1 MCPFYKEVIFKAIQ
15 PYCTLTISG
24 QGIDIYL
31 IPCLQKILG
40 LSKTA
45 VVHAI
50 QIKHCRPVQS
60 GNKIYSNGKNNLEE
74 IEAVRQAC
82 LALVAETKP
91 GVFDQEFIKTTL
103 EINHFTRNN
112 FQVKWT
118 RFKTLLKNLHLDLI
132 KSSYR

>member
-1 MCPFYKEVIFKAIQ
+1 M
-15 PYCTLTISG
+15 
-24 QGIDIYL
+24 
-31 IPCLQKILG
+31 
-40 LSKTA
+40 
-45 VVHAI
+45 HAI

-74 IEAVRQAC
+74 IESVRQAS
-82 LALVAETKP
+82 LALVAETKT

-112 FQVKWT
+112 FQVKWN
-118 RFKTLLKNLHLDLI
+118 RFKTLIKNLHLDLI